1 MGFWVPVGILLIY
14 ILSGDLPSK
23 EANGLVWGAVVL
35 FFIGWIFSKKE
46 PPPPPPPTIDNVR
59 KELEKIL
66 NSKAS
71 TEDKKK
77 AGVLLEQLDK
87 MK

>member
-1 MGFWVPVGILLIY
+1 MGFWVPFAVLLIFVV
-14 ILSGDLPSK
+14 SGDLSSK
-23 EANGLVWGAVVL
+23 ESSGVVFLAVFL
-35 FFIGWIFSKKE
+35 FFICWAFSKKDA
-46 PPPPPPPTIDNVR
+46 PPPPPPTMDNVR

-71 TEDKKK
+71 VEDKKK
-77 AGVLLEQLDK
+77 AGVLLEQLEK